1 MNAYKDVLL
10 DKDGNEFYPKT
21 RTDNVYTP
29 DGERLDNVLEDMG
42 KFNFGSQ
49 TDVIAE
55 TTSHGYFVAPQDGYI
70 RVSTDGAVGSWV
82 MVVIDD
88 ITMCIL
94 RVHTLNTSQYN
105 TLFVKKG
112 MKINISAYGSMNT
125 GIYIPF
131 V

>member
-1 MNAYKDVLL
+1 MK
-10 DKDGNEFYPKT
+10 KS
-21 RTDNVYTP
+21 
-29 DGERLDNVLEDMG
+29 
-42 KFNFGSQ
+42 NFGSQ
-49 TDVIAE
+49 TDVIAV
-55 TTSHGYFVAPQDGYI
+55 TSSSGNFVVPQDGYI
-70 RVSTDGAVGSWV
+70 IVSTDGAVGSWV

-94 RVHTLNTSQYN
+94 RVHTLNMSQFN

-112 MKINISAYGSMNT
+112 MKIKVSAYGSMNT